1 MTTTTFTTQ
10 QTPNIGD
17 GATVYRWSDR
27 QAYTVVKVGKNGKT
41 AYLQRDR
48 ATLLNGAN
56 SGEPDALVC
65 YPGGFAGHVE
75 GRQRYTYE
83 ADPNGQMIRV
93 SLRSDGRWRTAGPHG
108 EIVKFGVRAEF
119 VDFNF

>member
-1 MTTTTFTTQ
+1 MTTATSTT

-41 AYLQRDR
+41 AYIQRDR
-48 ATLLNGAN
+48 ATLLNGVN
-56 SGEPDALVC
+56 SGEADALVC
-65 YPGGFAGHVE
+65 HVAGHVE

-83 ADPNGQMIRV
+83 ADPNGQTVRV
-93 SLRSDGRWRTAGPHG
+93 SLRSNGQWRTAGPHG
-108 EIVKFGVRAEF
+108 QIVEFGVRAEF

>member
-1 MTTTTFTTQ
+1 MTTTTSTMQ
-10 QTPNIGD
+10 QTPTIGD

-41 AYLQRDR
+41 AYIQRDR
-48 ATLLNGAN
+48 ATLLNGVN

-65 YPGGFAGHVE
+65 HAGGFAAHVA

-83 ADPNGQMIRV
+83 ADCNGETIRVALRSNGQ
-93 SLRSDGRWRTAGPHG
+93 WRTAGPHG
-108 EIVKFGVRAEF
+108 EIVKFGVRAEHC
-119 VDFNF
+119 DFNF